1 MRVLYIRVQLCMREM
16 KVSGNGKCYLCHV
29 RSMLFAAAAAAKVG
43 DDNRTACVL
52 AAGGGVDWLF
62 PAVFKRAT

>member
-29 RSMLFAAAAAAKVG
+29 RSMLFAAAAAKVG

-62 PAVFKRAT
+62 PAVFKRTT